1 MDEQSAADS
10 GKRSDP
16 ARWVALHGE
25 AMFAYARL
33 RLGDSDAAEEAVQEA
48 LLAAYRSKDRFDE
61 RSSERTWLIGVLRH
75 KVLDRIRK
83 DQREA
88 EVSED
93 LRWFKRGH
101 WAQRQK
107 KWPGTLEDAE
117 IRGTVIKAMEALP
130 DQMRRALVLREID
143 QIPSETVCEI
153 LGVSRTNLW
162 TLIHRGKL
170 RLRRAVTEILGGGA
184 R

>member
-1 MDEQSAADS
+1 MDEQPAADI

-16 ARWVALHGE
+16 ACWVALHGE

-48 LLAAYRSKDRFDE
+48 LLAAYRSRDRFDG
-61 RSSERTWLIGVLRH
+61 RSSERTWLIGILRH

-83 DQREA
+83 DRREA
-88 EVSED
+88 EHTEEVK
-93 LRWFKRGH
+93 WYKRGH
-101 WAQRQK
+101 WAQKQQ
-107 KWPGTLEDAE
+107 KWPDTLEDEE
-117 IRGTVIKAMEALP
+117 IRGTVVKALEALP

-143 QIPSETVCEI
+143 RIPSETVCEI

-170 RLRRAVTEILGGGA
+170 RLRRAVTETIGGGA

>member
-1 MDEQSAADS
+1 MVEQSAADS

-48 LLAAYRSKDRFDE
+48 LLAAYRSRDNFDG
-61 RSSERTWLIGVLRH
+61 RSSERTWLIGILRH

-83 DQREA
+83 DRRRA
-88 EVSED
+88 EWAESGG
-93 LRWFKRGH
+93 WFKRGH
-101 WAQRQK
+101 WAQKQV
-107 KWPGTLEDAE
+107 KWPGSLEDVE
-117 IRGTVIKAMEALP
+117 IRGVLVEAMEALP

-143 QIPSETVCEI
+143 RIPSETVCEI

-170 RLRRAVTEILGGGA
+170 RLRRAVTEKLGEDA